1 MPTEPSPQALR
12 FRPKAKAPR
21 DGAMPIAGDF
31 DPGDAVNDDAHPE
44 SLSELF
50 QNLVDPARG
59 AQISLREILD
69 ALGERG
75 YGALIVLLCLP
86 NFLPFSIPGFSALTG
101 LPIAFFCVLLL
112 LGVKKPW
119 LPAKLLDRGVDRANY
134 AQVVTRFMPWLVKAE
149 SWVKPRL
156 PALTSPMGERLIG
169 LAGIPVAVLLAL
181 PIPFGNPPPAIA
193 LALLALGILERD
205 GRCVILGYAASVLSF
220 GLVGA
225 LVFGFYSAGSAV
237 LGG

>member
-1 MPTEPSPQALR
+1 MTEPAPQLLS
-12 FRPKAKAPR
+12 FRRPVARARLYATPIV
-21 DGAMPIAGDF
+21 GAF
-31 DPGDAVNDDAHPE
+31 DPGVPVNDDAHPN

-50 QNLVDPARG
+50 QRLVDPARG
-59 AQISLREILD
+59 ERISLREMLD
-69 ALGERG
+69 ELGERG

-119 LPAKLLDRGVDRANY
+119 LPAALMDRSVERTSY
-134 AQVVTRFMPWLVKAE
+134 ASVVTRFLPWLVKME
-149 SWVKPRL
+149 GWVKPRM
-156 PALTSPMGERLIG
+156 PALTSTLGERFIG
-169 LAGIPVAVLLAL
+169 LIGIPVAILLAM

-193 LALLALGILERD
+193 LALLALGVLERD
-205 GRCVILGYAASVLSF
+205 GRCVILGYAASATAF
-220 GLVGA
+220 ALVGA
-225 LVFGFYSAGSAV
+225 LVFGLYSAGSAV